1 MNVKVDAQ
9 ARADARRNPR
19 IGFFVYHNMPSSG
32 FLLII
37 LAIIAH
43 QTASLRHILDDLL
56 IIFCYERIN

>member
-19 IGFFVYHNMPSSG
+19 IGFFVYHNMPNLG

-37 LAIIAH
+37 LTIIAH
-43 QTASLRHILDDLL
+43 PAALLRDILDDLL
-56 IIFCYERIN
+56 IINCYERTN

>member
-19 IGFFVYHNMPSSG
+19 IGFFVYHNMPPSG

-37 LAIIAH
+37 LTIIAH
-43 QTASLRHILDDLL
+43 PAALLRHILNDLL
-56 IIFCYERIN
+56 IINCYERTN